1 MTSNTPSCFNN
12 SDFFHITEILGHL
25 KKHKKA
31 SLESILEDL
40 DINDQY
46 YDELLKMMNKMIS
59 TGNFTIEC

>member
-12 SDFFHITEILGHL
+12 SDFIHITEILGHL

-31 SLESILEDL
+31 LESILEDL

>member
-1 MTSNTPSCFNN
+1 MTSNTTSCFNN
-12 SDFFHITEILGHL
+12 SDFIHITEILEHL

-31 SLESILEDL
+31 LESILEDL

>member
-12 SDFFHITEILGHL
+12 SDFIHITEILRHL

-31 SLESILEDL
+31 ALESILEDL